1 MRCVGYLQ
9 VYVYVLTR
17 VSMPVHTGRVCVCV
31 CRGLCVCVNAQALWS
46 AVPVTPPLGIPRSLL
61 LHKAGSI
68 PFPDTKRW
76 PYGWGTFWGYPLV
89 LLRLLVTYLS
99 SPVNPLHSLP

>member
-31 CRGLCVCVNAQALWS
+31 CAGACVFV
-46 AVPVTPPLGIPRSLL
+46 
-61 LHKAGSI
+61 
-68 PFPDTKRW
+68 
-76 PYGWGTFWGYPLV
+76 
-89 LLRLLVTYLS
+89 
-99 SPVNPLHSLP
+99 